1 MATGREADIT
11 DTRDDLVEELPSLA
25 QASLRDRVIEV
36 VETGILDGRWAAGE
50 RLPTEIEL
58 ATRLGVSRTVVR
70 DALRVVEARGLI
82 DVRRGSGT
90 RVRAS
95 TRDAFVNAAALLL
108 LRSDLTVGDVFQ
120 AREALESHLC
130 ILAAGNRT
138 DEDVRRISSALSD
151 IEDAVAARDASGA
164 ASTHVRF
171 HTELLRATQLP
182 ALEIL
187 LQPLQQMMMATSLVP
202 TGMDVTDPRGWRV
215 DAHALLRDAV
225 ASRSRQAVIAAL
237 EEHWAYIR
245 GDAFADLRAL
255 RIGAVYSAPAQLVS
269 DAFDLSQ
276 G

>member
-1 MATGREADIT
+1 MANGRDGNILGAGE
-11 DTRDDLVEELPSLA
+11 DLVEVLPSLA

-70 DALRVVEARGLI
+70 DALRVLEARGLI

-95 TRDAFVNAAALLL
+95 TRDAYVNAAALLL
-108 LRSDLTVGDVFQ
+108 LRSDLTVGDVFE

-130 ILAAGNRT
+130 ILAAVNHT
-138 DEDVRRISSALSD
+138 DEDVRRISRALS
-151 IEDAVAARDASGA
+151 EMEHAVATRDSSGA
-164 ASTHVRF
+164 ASAHVRF
-171 HTELLRATQLP
+171 HTELLRATRLP

-215 DAHALLRDAV
+215 DAHTSLRDAV
-225 ASRSRQAVIAAL
+225 ASSSRQAVIAAL
-237 EEHWAYIR
+237 DEHWAYIR

-269 DAFDLSQ
+269 DAFNLSP